1 MLFPM
6 SHSMTK
12 VTLLGIAM
20 LFCSACTE
28 EQTTWHNA
36 YDIENE
42 LHLLTQEIDRQV
54 IFARL
59 QEIHQTLPLYIQREQ
74 QIASLEGE
82 MAKWLVTLN
91 TSLRNAPLHHATI
104 ENCESWRHA
113 MEVSWQQELSLLN
126 ERAKEVWRVMLAT
139 CKA

>member
-28 EQTTWHNA
+28 EQTKWHNA

-42 LHLLTQEIDRQV
+42 LHLLTQESDRQV

-82 MAKWLVTLN
+82 MAKWL
-91 TSLRNAPLHHATI
+91 
-104 ENCESWRHA
+104 
-113 MEVSWQQELSLLN
+113 
-126 ERAKEVWRVMLAT
+126 
-139 CKA
+139 